1 MFVKPSTW
9 ATSLRQLYLN
19 RCAPHTSCLGTN
31 LPKPMQNNVSGC
43 CGSLQPYACMVAAR
57 GERQANL
64 YCTNYDR
71 MGRASSKVRGSCILD
86 CLIGSGLEQ
95 CTLEPAYDC

>member
-1 MFVKPSTW
+1 
-9 ATSLRQLYLN
+9 LRQLYLN

-64 YCTNYDR
+64 YCTITIAWDERLPKY
-71 MGRASSKVRGSCILD
+71 GAVAY
-86 CLIGSGLEQ
+86 LI
-95 CTLEPAYDC
+95 A